1 MSEITWVKTP
11 ETAKAAGLHTKSRS
25 KYAYGLIGVALLA
38 VVVFLMYNGL
48 AAGRYYVTVDEL
60 VSDPAN
66 MGKNVRVAG
75 AVDGNTI
82 VFDPETHQLSFTVV
96 NITNDSDEIKE
107 AGGLGAV
114 LHFALKDPN
123 ATRLNI
129 VWDNAEVPDLLQ
141 HEAQAIMT
149 GTLQEDGTFL
159 AEEVLL
165 KCPTRYSDEVPEQVS
180 QQQN

>member
-1 MSEITWVKTP
+1 MSEITWVKTN

-25 KYAYGLIGVALLA
+25 KYMYAVIGIGLLA
-38 VVVFLMYNGL
+38 LVAFLMYNGL
-48 AAGRYYVTVDEL
+48 AKGRYYVTVNEL
-60 VSDPAN
+60 VNDPDN
-66 MGKNVRVAG
+66 VGKQVRVAG
-75 AVDGNTI
+75 AVDGDTI
-82 VFDPETHQLSFTVV
+82 MFDPETHILSFTVV

-114 LHFALKDPN
+114 LHYALLDPE

-129 VWDNAEVPDLLQ
+129 VWENAEMPDLLQ

-159 AEEVLL
+159 ADEVLL
-165 KCPTRYSDEVPEQVS
+165 KCPTRYSDEVPEQVT
-180 QQQN
+180 QG

>member
-11 ETAKAAGLHTKSRS
+11 ETANAAGLHVKNRS
-25 KYAYGLIGVALLA
+25 KYLYGLIGIGLLA
-38 VVVFLMYNGL
+38 VVAFLMYNGL
-48 AAGRYYVTVDEL
+48 AAGRYYVTVNEL
-60 VSDPAN
+60 VSDQDN
-66 MGKNVRVAG
+66 IGKKVRVAG

-82 VFDPETHQLSFTVV
+82 VFNPETHQLTFTVV
-96 NITNDSDEIKE
+96 NIPSDSDEIKE

-114 LHFALKDPN
+114 LHQALQDPG

-129 VWDNAEVPDLLQ
+129 VWNNAEVPDLLQ

-149 GTLQEDGTFL
+149 GTLQEDGTFV

-165 KCPTRYSDEVPEQVS
+165 KCPTRYSDEVPGQVS
-180 QQQN
+180 AQG